1 MSALMNGY
9 PIDKRPSKRMDMSAL
24 AETIKDADNIDG
36 ITPIDISSPEHLKH
50 YFANGSYVREMAL
63 PAGVIVVG
71 RIHKHETINILL
83 EGEITVVDENGSRT
97 DLKAPHIFIA
107 PAGNQKAAITRTPVR
122 WLNSVA
128 CETKDPK
135 EAELMLTCETMEE
148 YNQYLEDKKLIEV
161 KL

>member
-1 MSALMNGY
+1 MSALMDSY
-9 PIDKRPSKRMDMSAL
+9 PIDKRPRKRIDMGAL

-36 ITPIDISSPEHLKH
+36 LTPIDISSPEHLKH
-50 YFANGSYVREMAL
+50 YFANGAYVREMSL
-63 PAGVIVVG
+63 PANTVVVG

-83 EGEITVVDENGSRT
+83 EGEITIIDENGSRT

-135 EAELMLTCETMEE
+135 EAESMLTCETIEE
-148 YNQYLEDKKLIEV
+148 YTQYLENKKLIEV
-161 KL
+161 TL